1 MVVRRVLSGLLLSA
15 GLCTS
20 AHATSILESTL
31 GGASDSPKSLASLI
45 GAESFV
51 ASGSGIGDIE
61 LALSRIGAANGS
73 IVITIMTDNGTD
85 KPGSLL
91 DTVATLSENLIGT
104 SEGIYDFY
112 NLPIDNL
119 TSGSRYWLEVAKSGS
134 AAITTNVYT
143 TALAPVVGTA
153 STTVAAGNTNYYSG
167 SGSGKTSPLMVD
179 CISTDNACDAG
190 EQTIA
195 YSVNEGVPEPA
206 SMAILGTGLVS
217 LGWSRRRA
225 KTKQAL
231 SN

>member
-134 AAITTNVYT
+134 AAITTSAYT
-143 TALAPVVGTA
+143 TTLAPVVGTA
-153 STTVAAGNTNYYSG
+153 STTVAAGNTNYYAG
-167 SGSGKTSPLMVD
+167 SGGGKTTPLMVA

-195 YSVNEGVPEPA
+195 YSVNEAVPEPA

-225 KTKQAL
+225 KSQQAL